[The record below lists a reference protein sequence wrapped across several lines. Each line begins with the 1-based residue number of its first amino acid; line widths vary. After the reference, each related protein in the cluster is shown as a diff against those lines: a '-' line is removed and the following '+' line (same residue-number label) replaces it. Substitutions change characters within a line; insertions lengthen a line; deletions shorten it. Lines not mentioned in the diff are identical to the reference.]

1 MKLFRIG
8 ICVLLAFAVLAF
20 GAVEEWA
27 QAALEVGASLLLIL
41 CAVWLYLRKEEQLDI
56 SPQFLPLSMFA
67 LIILVQLASHT
78 TASSYH
84 TRVELQLLFTY
95 LIVIFLMSQ
104 AYRRARH
111 YRGLLW
117 FLMGLSFFVSIFGI
131 LQHLTFNGKLYWFRE
146 LHYGG
151 YPFGPYAN
159 RNHFAGFAELLI
171 PMALVPLVLGKVR
184 RERLIVVS
192 LFALVPMIA
201 LLLSAS
207 RGGIISFVVEM
218 IILFLL
224 LLVRRVRRRYVLV
237 GGIIVLGAVMGV
249 SWIGVHDVLQRF
261 STNHPLDISAGKR
274 ASMRQDTWRIFLDHP
289 ILGTGLG
296 TLQMVFPPYESLYDG
311 KVVNH
316 THNDFLEALA
326 ETGILGGLCC
336 GWFLAVLLL
345 ESLKGL
351 RELGSSFGAALN
363 LSGLVGCSGILVH
376 SLVDFNLHI
385 PANGL
390 LFFVAAHMATTRLE
404 NSAVSVPE
412 GSSSR
417 SKRRKHSSSHAG
429 QPV

>member
-8 ICVLLAFAVLAF
+8 TCVLLAFAVLAF
-20 GAVEEWA
+20 GGVEEWS
-27 QAALEVGASLLLIL
+27 QAILEIGASLLLVL
-41 CAVWLYLRKEEQLDI
+41 CAVRLYLQREEQLVL
-56 SPQFLPLSMFA
+56 SPQFVPLAMFA
-67 LIILVQLASHT
+67 LIILVQLLFRR

-84 TRVELQLLFTY
+84 TRMELQLLFIY
-95 LIVIFLMSQ
+95 LIVLFLMSQ
-104 AYRRARH
+104 AYRRASH

-131 LQHLTFNGKLYWFRE
+131 LQHLTSNGKLYWFRG
-146 LHYGG
+146 LRYPG

-171 PMALVPLVLGKVR
+171 PMALVPLALGKVR
-184 RERLIVVS
+184 RERLVVVC
-192 LFALVPMIA
+192 LFAVVPMIA

-207 RGGIISFVVEM
+207 RGGIISFAVEM

-224 LLVRRVRRRYVLV
+224 LLVRRARRRYVLA
-237 GGIIVLGAVMGV
+237 GGIVVLAAVMGV
-249 SWIGVHDVLQRF
+249 SWIGVRDVLQRF
-261 STNHPLDISAGKR
+261 SVNRPLEVSEGKR
-274 ASMRQDTWRIFLDHP
+274 VAMMQDTWHIFLDHP
-289 ILGTGLG
+289 VLGTGLG

-316 THNDFLEALA
+316 THNDYLEALA
-326 ETGILGGLCC
+326 ETGLLGGLCC

-385 PANGL
+385 PANCL
-390 LFFVAAHMATTRLE
+390 LFFVTAQLATARLE
-404 NSAVSVPE
+404 NSTQGIPE
-412 GSSSR
+412 GAFSR
-417 SKRRKHSSSHAG
+417 SKRRKH
-429 QPV
+429 